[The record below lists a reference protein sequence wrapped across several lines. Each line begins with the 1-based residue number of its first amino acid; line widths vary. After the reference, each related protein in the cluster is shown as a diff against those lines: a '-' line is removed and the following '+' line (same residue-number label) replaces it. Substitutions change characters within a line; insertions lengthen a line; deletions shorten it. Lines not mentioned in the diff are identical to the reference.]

1 MHSIRN
7 LALGL
12 AALVMAVAAPGAQAT
27 GTHAGGHY
35 GFGTPATAAEA
46 TRTVKV
52 SLTEDMR
59 IVLDLPEVRRN
70 DVIRFVVTNTATVPH
85 EFSIGD
91 SASQRA
97 HAAMMKK
104 MPDMKH
110 ENDPTALTLAPGET
124 RELAWRFDKEVKG
137 RIVLACQMP
146 GHYDSGMVSQI
157 PFVK

>member
-1 MHSIRN
+1 MQSALRVVLGLLC
-7 LALGL
+7 LAL
-12 AALVMAVAAPGAQAT
+12 ATPAAQAT
-27 GTHAGGHY
+27 GMHAGGHY
-35 GFGTPATAAEA
+35 GFGSPATAAEA
-46 TRTVKV
+46 TRIVAV
-52 SLTEDMR
+52 SLTDEMR
-59 IVLDLPEVRRN
+59 LVLDLPEVRRN
-70 DVIRFVVTNTATVPH
+70 DVVRFVVTNTGAAPH

-124 RELAWRFDKEVKG
+124 KELTWRFDKDVKG
-137 RIVLACQMP
+137 QIVLACQMP
-146 GHYDSGMVSQI
+146 GHYDGGMVSKI

>member
-1 MHSIRN
+1 MQSVFRVF
-7 LALGL
+7 LGL
-12 AALVMAVAAPGAQAT
+12 VAIVLVTPVAQAT

-35 GFGTPATAAEA
+35 GFGTPATTAEA
-46 TRTVKV
+46 TITVPVK
-52 SLTEDMR
+52 LTDEMR
-59 IVLDLPEVRRN
+59 IVLDLPQVRGNEV
-70 DVIRFVVTNTATVPH
+70 VRFVVTNTGASPH

-124 RELAWRFDKEVKG
+124 KELTWRFDKDVKG
-137 RIVLACQMP
+137 QIELACQMP
-146 GHYDSGMVSQI
+146 GHYDGGMVSKI